1 MIFPAAGR
9 PPEAPS
15 LFQYRR
21 FLPVL
26 ALIGAFTLAAAA
38 QATASQQTSTAA
50 RDAQEI
56 TAPQP
61 GQQSTQQ
68 RALVLREAQ
77 QRVMARRHLR
87 ERQVIQDTYTHKY
100 EVYGGGAFLRFRP
113 GHDLQHNTNGAWNAG
128 FTDWFR
134 GKLGA
139 TLDFRGYY
147 GTAITDNY
155 EYQVFKPAISQYTFM
170 AGPQYRFFEGLH
182 WGWSGQVLAGI
193 AHSNFGTG
201 TGGIPGPLVGLY
213 PDSNKFA
220 LSAGAA
226 VDYNLSPALA
236 LRLMP
241 NYLMTTYGSDIQE
254 NLGFTAGVVYRFG
267 RQ

>member
-15 LFQYRR
+15 LFQFRR
-21 FLPVL
+21 FFPVL
-26 ALIGAFTLAAAA
+26 ALIGASTLAASA
-38 QATASQQTSTAA
+38 QSTDATQNTQTATEAQQIAT
-50 RDAQEI
+50 
-56 TAPQP
+56 PQP
-61 GQQSTQQ
+61 QQQSTQQ

-100 EVYGGGAFLRFRP
+100 EVYGGGGYLRFRP
-113 GHDLQHNTNGAWNAG
+113 GHDLQHNTNAAWNAG
-128 FTDWFR
+128 VTDWFH

-139 TLDFRGYY
+139 TIDARGYY

-182 WGWSGQVLAGI
+182 WGWSAQVLAGV
-193 AHSNFGTG
+193 AHNNFSTG
-201 TGGIPGPLVGLY
+201 TGGFPATLVGLY
-213 PDSNKFA
+213 PDANKLA
-220 LSAGAA
+220 VSAGAA
-226 VDYNLSPALA
+226 VDYNLSPVLA

-241 NYLMTTYGSDIQE
+241 NYLMTTYGSDVQE
-254 NLGFTAGVVYRFG
+254 NLGFTVGIVYRFG

>member
-1 MIFPAAGR
+1 
-9 PPEAPS
+9 
-15 LFQYRR
+15 LFQFRR

-26 ALIGAFTLAAAA
+26 ALIGASAIAASAQTAA
-38 QATASQQTSTAA
+38 PQQNSTAA

-56 TAPQP
+56 ATPQP
-61 GQQSTQQ
+61 EQQNTQQ
-68 RALVLREAQ
+68 RAKVLRDAQ
-77 QRVMARRHLR
+77 ERVMARRHLR

-100 EVYGGGAFLRFRP
+100 EVYGGGGYLRFRP
-113 GHDLQHNTNGAWNAG
+113 GHNLQHNTNAAWNGG

-139 TLDFRGYY
+139 TVDFRGYY
-147 GTAITDNY
+147 GTAITNDFDL
-155 EYQVFKPAISQYTFM
+155 QVFKPAISQYTFM

-182 WGWSGQVLAGI
+182 WGWSAQVLAGI

-201 TGGIPGPLVGLY
+201 TGGIPATLVGLY
-213 PDSNKFA
+213 PDGNKLA
-220 LSAGAA
+220 LSVGTA

-236 LRLMP
+236 VRLMP
-241 NYLMTTYGSDIQE
+241 DYLMTNYGSDVQE
-254 NLGFTAGVVYRFG
+254 NLGFTAGIVYRFG

>member
-1 MIFPAAGR
+1 M
-9 PPEAPS
+9 
-15 LFQYRR
+15 FQFRR

-26 ALIGAFTLAAAA
+26 ALIGASAFAAAA
-38 QATASQQTSTAA
+38 QTTAPPQTGSAA
-50 RDAQEI
+50 QDAQEI
-56 TAPQP
+56 GMPQP
-61 GQQSTQQ
+61 EQQSIQQ
-68 RALVLREAQ
+68 RAQVLREAQ

-100 EVYGGGAFLRFRP
+100 EVYGGGGFLRFRP
-113 GHDLQHNTNGAWNAG
+113 GHYLQHNVDAAWNAG

-155 EYQVFKPAISQYTFM
+155 QYQVFKPAISQYTFM

-182 WGWSGQVLAGI
+182 WGWSAQVLAGM
-193 AHSNFGTG
+193 AHNNFGTG
-201 TGGIPGPLVGLY
+201 TGGLPAPLVGLY

-226 VDYNLSPALA
+226 VDYNLSPVLG

-254 NLGFTAGVVYRFG
+254 NLGFTAGIVYRFG